1 MDYSYF
7 NSQHS
12 SVGIPPLYIKNN
24 SMPFDNLNG
33 SGIYQSLDIDPSY
46 PDLSTAMDFKIPPL
60 SSIEP
65 ELYQPGPLDINLAPR
80 RTASSSSSVTPTES
94 DLDSLP
100 EFQSSVSHEIDSAM
114 QGHKT
119 KNVKRRQQNRDAQ
132 RRYRERRDERTKS
145 LEQTVHDLEAK
156 RQWLSNSFFQ
166 KSQEVNQLFRDNGL
180 LQNEIQELRQR
191 WQMMIMLLQRPKA
204 LQSLSTLMAEDV
216 GLGAAVFGTP
226 VEPARLDEFLRC
238 LDAVLV
244 PDAGATN
251 YQSAT
256 N

>member
-1 MDYSYF
+1 MDDYSYF

-12 SVGIPPLYIKNN
+12 SVGLPPLYIKNN
-24 SMPFDNLNG
+24 TMPFDNLND
-33 SGIYQSLDIDPSY
+33 SSIYQSLDIHPSY

-65 ELYQPGPLDINLAPR
+65 ELYQPGPLNI
-80 RTASSSSSVTPTES
+80 RTTSSSSSVTS
-94 DLDSLP
+94 DSDSLA

-114 QGHKT
+114 QSHKT

-145 LEQTVHDLEAK
+145 LEQTVQDLEAK

-166 KSQEVNQLFRDNGL
+166 KSQQVNQLFRDNGM

-216 GLGAAVFGTP
+216 GLGAAAFGTP
-226 VEPARLDEFLRC
+226 VEPASLDEFLRC

-244 PDAGATN
+244 PEATTTSNNYQGATN
-251 YQSAT
+251 
-256 N
+256 

>member
-1 MDYSYF
+1 MDDYSYF

-12 SVGIPPLYIKNN
+12 SVGLPPLYIKNN
-24 SMPFDNLNG
+24 MPFDNLNE
-33 SGIYQSLDIDPSY
+33 SGIYQSLDIHPSY
-46 PDLSTAMDFKIPPL
+46 PELPAVDFKIPSL

-65 ELYQPGPLDINLAPR
+65 ELYQPGPLNLR
-80 RTASSSSSVTPTES
+80 ITSSASSVTPTES
-94 DLDSLP
+94 DSDSLP
-100 EFQSSVSHEIDSAM
+100 EFQSAVSHELESALK
-114 QGHKT
+114 GHKT

-145 LEQTVHDLEAK
+145 LEHTVQDLEAK

-166 KSQEVNQLFRDNGL
+166 KSQEVNQLFRDNSL

-216 GLGAAVFGTP
+216 GLGAAAFGTP
-226 VEPARLDEFLRC
+226 VEPASLDEFLRC

-244 PDAGATN
+244 PDATATN
-251 YQSAT
+251 YPGT